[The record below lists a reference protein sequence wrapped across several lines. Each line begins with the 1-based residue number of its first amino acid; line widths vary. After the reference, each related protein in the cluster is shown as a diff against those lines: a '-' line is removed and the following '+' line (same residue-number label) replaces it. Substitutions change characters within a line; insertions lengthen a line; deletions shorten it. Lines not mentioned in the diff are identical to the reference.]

1 MYGLLLCPDD
11 IVQNIGKVSLAFVFI
26 AKKNF
31 QCFPLKFVLYFFQ
44 FLYSFVIRWNQ
55 SIIRP
60 IQWIEILVLISPSLK
75 CSLKVILSLVELKY
89 LLVRT
94 QLLSI
99 LLLFIGR
106 VVKMSEVRRN
116 RKYFRM
122 NEGSFKN
129 IICDSAD
136 GLFWIL
142 YYLFNQLRA

>member
-116 RKYFRM
+116 RIYFRM
-122 NEGSFKN
+122 NFR
-129 IICDSAD
+129 I
-136 GLFWIL
+136 F
-142 YYLFNQLRA
+142 